1 MICDGKYFYLI
12 EFKTPLR
19 RKQLIIMVG
28 VVVVGVLVMLVV
40 VELVVLF
47 KGTVTQNIFSS
58 KTSPIGCIDL

>member
-1 MICDGKYFYLI
+1 
-12 EFKTPLR
+12 
-19 RKQLIIMVG
+19 MVG